1 MTKEEIEKIIR
12 KYQRKSQQYRKYTD
26 EKCALFDRIAG
37 QIELNKNDYLDDD
50 YYETEED
57 VISNVREIFEE
68 NDNFFDAKEW
78 EDFDWDDEDV

>member
-1 MTKEEIEKIIR
+1 MTKEELEKIIE
-12 KYQRKSQQYRKYTD
+12 KYQHKSHQSERYGE

-37 QIELNKNDYLDDD
+37 QIELNINDYLDDD

-68 NDNFFDAKEW
+68 NDNFFDAGEW
-78 EDFDWDDEDV
+78 EDFDWDNDDL